1 MKLLEQL
8 IQIQGASSDEQKIK
22 SFLINYIEK
31 ESVNWKVKPEI
42 FKSDDFHDALILVF
56 GKPKTAIYAHI
67 DTIGFSISYDNELV
81 KIGGAD
87 IEDGYLLVG
96 EDSQGEIEC
105 ELMVIEQEND
115 RPIYKCI
122 FPRIIERG
130 TILTYKPN
138 FRETDTFIQSPY
150 LDNRLGVWNALKV
163 AETLENG
170 AIVFSTYEEHGG
182 NTVTHCANYL
192 FEKHNV
198 RQALISDI
206 TWVTE
211 HVSHNKGVV
220 ISLRDSCL
228 PRKSYLNRILDI
240 VKSSEIH
247 YQLEVESS
255 GGSDGS
261 TLQKSVLLIDWCFI
275 GAAEDFVHTP
285 NEKVAKFDII
295 QMVEIYRVLMKE
307 L

>member
-8 IQIQGASSDEQKIK
+8 ITIQGASSDEQKIK
-22 SFLINYIEK
+22 TFLINYIEK
-31 ESVNWKVKPEI
+31 ENENWKHKPTLY
-42 FKSDDFHDALILVF
+42 KSDDFHDALILVF
-56 GKPKTAIYAHI
+56 GKPRTAIYAHI
-67 DTIGFSISYDNELV
+67 DTIGFSVSYDNELV
-81 KIGGAD
+81 KIGGPD
-87 IEDGYLLVG
+87 IEDGYHLVG
-96 EDSQGEIEC
+96 EDDQGKIEC

-115 RPIYKCI
+115 KPIYKCI
-122 FPRIIERG
+122 FPRTIERG

-138 FRETDTFIQSPY
+138 FREDESYIQSPY

-182 NTVTHCANYL
+182 NTVSFCANFL
-192 FEKHNV
+192 FEKYKV
-198 RQALISDI
+198 KQALISDI

-211 HVSHNKGVV
+211 HVPHNKGVV

-228 PRKSYLNRILDI
+228 PRKSYLNKILSI
-240 VKSSEIH
+240 VKNTDIC

-261 TLQKSVLLIDWCFI
+261 TIQKSQLLIDWCFI
-275 GAAEDFVHTP
+275 GAAEDYVHTP

-295 QMVEIYRVLMKE
+295 QMVEIYRVLMHS